1 MRPGEADAVTGVTGE
16 RMPFEHGR
24 GAARPAGD
32 GGTRLEVTGAGW
44 RKRAKLLSSM
54 SQDNSLSAVVA
65 KVWGVCR
72 RGMQACSVRLR
83 QAPRRLL
90 ILAVAGLLS
99 AATLLTLHKTSPA
112 KTANLHI
119 VVQHGLRSAQL
130 RIWIDDRLAYQGR
143 ITGTLRKRFGLIPT
157 AVQGSF
163 THAVQVAS
171 GKHTV
176 RMQVTSPGE
185 AYDEVATLQG
195 QFPANA
201 DLNLLASAHRHDLAL
216 AWQGTA
222 VVAAEADPPWYVK
235 SLLMT
240 MAGSIFSAV
249 VAFVLGELPKLAR
262 SGGETISKA

>member
-1 MRPGEADAVTGVTGE
+1 M
-16 RMPFEHGR
+16 
-24 GAARPAGD
+24 PAGD
-32 GGTRLEVTGAGW
+32 GGTRLEVTGARC
-44 RKRAKLLSSM
+44 RKRAKLASSM
-54 SQDNSLSAVVA
+54 SQANPVTAVVA
-65 KVWGVCR
+65 RVSRLWR
-72 RGMQACSVRLR
+72 RGMQACAVCLR
-83 QAPRRLL
+83 RAPRKLL
-90 ILAVAGLLS
+90 ILAVVGLAS
-99 AATLLTLHKTSPA
+99 AAILLTLHKASPA

-171 GKHTV
+171 GKHTL
-176 RMQVTSPGE
+176 RMQVTSAGE
-185 AYDEVATLQG
+185 GYDEVATLEG

-201 DLNLLASAHRHDLAL
+201 DVNLLASARRHDLAL

-249 VAFVLGELPKLAR
+249 IAFMMGALPNLAR
-262 SGGETISKA
+262 RGAETISKA